1 MNLAR
6 PGAHPDARPGMHSGT
21 RSGLLASMRRGMAA
35 PGLVCLV
42 AALCAA
48 GCERPPLA
56 DDLSEAR
63 RAMREGDAAT
73 AQRYLERCLRS
84 ATDPDR
90 RWEAWNELLGT
101 ARAGGQEDWLAD
113 SLEVMLMEYESDPVR
128 SREILFRLAETS
140 EKAGRLERAEMYW
153 GRCLEQADLDPE
165 SKATVLRRR
174 AALNNRLRRFEA
186 ARADWRACLAL
197 PLPGALRAECLF
209 ELADGAAARDLP
221 GEAER
226 YAREVLESEEADP
239 ALKSRAGFIV
249 GDIQE
254 QREQFAEAL
263 ATFQS
268 IRDAYPNPLA
278 VDVRI
283 EYLKKKVKNNR

>member
-1 MNLAR
+1 MNLAQF
-6 PGAHPDARPGMHSGT
+6 GASFGARFGRLVPARQGMTALG
-21 RSGLLASMRRGMAA
+21 
-35 PGLVCLV
+35 LV
-42 AALCAA
+42 AALVVVLGAA

-63 RAMREGDAAT
+63 RAMREGDVAT
-73 AQRYLERCLRS
+73 AQRYLERCLRN

-113 SLEVMLMEYESDPVR
+113 SLEVMLMEYESDPAR
-128 SREILFRLAETS
+128 SADILIRLAETS
-140 EKAGRLERAEMYW
+140 EKAGRPERAIAYW
-153 GRCLEQADLDPE
+153 GRYLEQADLDPE
-165 SKATVLRRR
+165 RKAVALRRR
-174 AALNNRLRRFEA
+174 GILNNRLRHFEE

-197 PLPGALRAECLF
+197 PLSGEARAECLF
-209 ELADGAAARDLP
+209 ELADSAAAQELL

-226 YAREVLESEEADP
+226 YARAVLESEEAAP

-268 IRDAYPNPLA
+268 IRDTYPNPLA

-283 EYLKKKVKNNR
+283 EYLKKKVKNKG